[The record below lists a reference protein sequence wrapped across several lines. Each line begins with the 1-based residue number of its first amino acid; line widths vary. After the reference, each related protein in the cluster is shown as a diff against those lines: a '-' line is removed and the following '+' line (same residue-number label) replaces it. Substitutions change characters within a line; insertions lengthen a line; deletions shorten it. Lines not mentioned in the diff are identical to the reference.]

1 MLDNDVS
8 VPKISELNANAVLV
22 KRLSVIIE

>member
-1 MLDNDVS
+1 MLDNDVI
-8 VPKISELNANAVLV
+8 VPKISELDANAVLV

>member
-8 VPKISELNANAVLV
+8 VPNISELNANAVLV